1 MTTVSFPTGYPESLD
16 FIKIIDL
23 NRYMSFSVG
32 PEHAFGAMRTIHT
45 ATRLSSSPLLSHMA
59 SHFNIYLLLLEHIF
73 LSTIRQS
80 NTPIQYFSV
89 SLTTP

>member
-23 NRYMSFSVG
+23 NRCMSFSVG

-45 ATRLSSSPLLSHMA
+45 ATRS
-59 SHFNIYLLLLEHIF
+59 LLLLSST
-73 LSTIRQS
+73 LSYGK
-80 NTPIQYFSV
+80 PF
-89 SLTTP
+89 